1 MQRDKVGGQKK
12 TLRWR
17 TWLSSPSDH
26 GTIFPMGSVVC
37 CWRNHSTSSSGR
49 KHMGLRWCSVR
60 KPVGRWGR
68 VQQGIDSTW
77 NPACPSALDSN
88 TKTFSHHIP
97 IEMMEIQTS
106 LKKQPSLKFLF
117 KFYLTLPLQVPFP
130 REYFFNM
137 KKIIFFNSYSYLYLF
152 PSKTD
157 VSKLSFQQ
165 LKDYLTEL
173 TFASVSFML
182 LVIKNRTQM

>member
-1 MQRDKVGGQKK
+1 
-12 TLRWR
+12 
-17 TWLSSPSDH
+17 
-26 GTIFPMGSVVC
+26 
-37 CWRNHSTSSSGR
+37 
-49 KHMGLRWCSVR
+49 
-60 KPVGRWGR
+60 
-68 VQQGIDSTW
+68 
-77 NPACPSALDSN
+77 
-88 TKTFSHHIP
+88 
-97 IEMMEIQTS
+97 MEIQTS
-106 LKKQPSLKFLF
+106 LKKQPSLKFPF

-182 LVIKNRTQM
+182 LVIKNRTQI

>member
-1 MQRDKVGGQKK
+1 MLLKGWINAKRQSGWAEGNPQVENVA
-12 TLRWR
+12 L
-17 TWLSSPSDH
+17 LSFRSWP
-26 GTIFPMGSVVC
+26 ILPMGSVFC
-37 CWRNHSTSSSGR
+37 CWRNHSTSSSGC
-49 KHMGLRWCSVR
+49 KHMGLRWYSVR

-68 VQQGIDSTW
+68 VQQGIVSTR
-77 NPACPSALDSN
+77 NPASPSALDSN

-137 KKIIFFNSYSYLYLF
+137 KKITFSTLIATYTCFLQKQMCQSCPSNSSSIIWQTLLLH
-152 PSKTD
+152 
-157 VSKLSFQQ
+157 LS
-165 LKDYLTEL
+165 
-173 TFASVSFML
+173 ASCC
-182 LVIKNRTQM
+182 